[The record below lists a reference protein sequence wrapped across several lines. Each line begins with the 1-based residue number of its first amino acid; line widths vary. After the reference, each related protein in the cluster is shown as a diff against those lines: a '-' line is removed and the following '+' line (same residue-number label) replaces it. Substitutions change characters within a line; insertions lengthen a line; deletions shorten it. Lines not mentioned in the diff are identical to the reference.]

1 MKNRLNLTIDEQLV
15 SVAKRY
21 AARRKISLSQL
32 IEGYLKNL
40 TEKKPAR
47 KNILDLV
54 SELPKTKGPVDKV
67 GRDAYYEE
75 RKAKY
80 GF

>member
-1 MKNRLNLTIDEQLV
+1 MRIINKCADIH
-15 SVAKRY
+15 RY

-40 TEKKPAR
+40 TEKISGK

-54 SELPKTKGPVDKV
+54 NELPKSKETFENG
-67 GRDAYYEE
+67 GRDEYYEV
-75 RKAKY
+75 RKGKY
-80 GF
+80 GNRQN